1 MRSVSATDARSGVQ
15 SVDFQYRTSS
25 SGTWTSITG
34 CLDTSS
40 PYACSFDTTVLGMP
54 ENRGKIA
61 FFAGVDE
68 VRFKR
73 QVVPGDTLRLE
84 VTMTRLR
91 GPIGQGVGEA
101 TVNGELAC
109 RGTFMF
115 AFGKS

>member
-1 MRSVSATDARSGVQ
+1 
-15 SVDFQYRTSS
+15 
-25 SGTWTSITG
+25 
-34 CLDTSS
+34 
-40 PYACSFDTTVLGMP
+40 
-54 ENRGKIA
+54 
-61 FFAGVDE
+61 VDE